1 MLSSVAVNA
10 SLPATGPEASTAPAG
25 SATRLIGIAGA
36 SGSGKTYLASHLADL
51 LAAPVLSLDAYYLDL
66 GHLTLEERAQW
77 NFDHPDALDWPLLRA
92 QLTALAA
99 GAAVDVPTYDFSTHT
114 RAPQTRCLVPSEY
127 LLIEGIFALHDPAVR
142 ALLTLGIFVDY
153 NDSGCL
159 DRRMARDVAERG
171 RTPSCVL
178 AQYTKTVRPM
188 YLEFIEPTRA
198 YANLVIR
205 GDSPVEESVRTVQ
218 AVLAA
223 G

>member
-1 MLSSVAVNA
+1 VNDSLSI
-10 SLPATGPEASTAPAG
+10 PEAPGGAASAG
-25 SATRLIGIAGA
+25 AHPRLIAIAGA
-36 SGSGKTYLASHLADL
+36 SGSGKTYLASHIAEALG
-51 LAAPVLSLDAYYLDL
+51 APVLSLDAYYLDL

-92 QLTALAA
+92 QLTALVA

-114 RAPQTRCLVPSEY
+114 RAVQTRRLEPAEY
-127 LLIEGIFALHDPAVR
+127 LVIEGIFALHDEAVR

-153 NDSGCL
+153 RDSGCL

-188 YLEFIEPTRA
+188 FLEFIEPTRA
-198 YANLVIR
+198 FADLVIR
-205 GDSPVEESVRTVQ
+205 GDSPVEASLGRVE
-218 AVLAA
+218 AALAA
-223 G
+223 R